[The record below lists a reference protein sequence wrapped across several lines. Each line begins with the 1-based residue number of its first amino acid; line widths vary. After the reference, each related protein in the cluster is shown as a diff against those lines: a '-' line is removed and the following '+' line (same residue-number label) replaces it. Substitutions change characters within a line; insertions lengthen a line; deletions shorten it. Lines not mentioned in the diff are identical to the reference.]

1 MASQT
6 LNASWQR
13 LMPPLRE
20 VWGLTLMVGLV
31 FLELLVLKF
40 FFVGG
45 LGNQG
50 AKVLVHPKGI
60 CFSIPPNEIFS
71 F

>member
-1 MASQT
+1 
-6 LNASWQR
+6 
-13 LMPPLRE
+13 
-20 VWGLTLMVGLV
+20 MVGLV

-45 LGNQG
+45 LGDQG
-50 AKVLVHPKGI
+50 AKAFVPPEGI
-60 CFSIPPNEIFS
+60 LFSIPPKEIFS

>member
-1 MASQT
+1 
-6 LNASWQR
+6 
-13 LMPPLRE
+13 MPPLRE

-45 LGNQG
+45 LGDQG
-50 AKVLVHPKGI
+50 AKIFVPPEGI
-60 CFSIPPNEIFS
+60 LFFHSPERNLFFLNS
-71 F
+71 